1 MNKQELEKQFT
12 DLKLQNEQYQVALQ
26 NNSNIMQQIIGKIQ
40 LLDEQEKNGEDV
52 RKANDKP
59 TKEK

>member
-12 DLKLQNEQYQVALQ
+12 DLKAQNEQYQAVLQ
-26 NNSNIMQQIIGKIQ
+26 QNSNLMQQIIGKVQ
-40 LLDEQEKNGEDV
+40 LLDEQEKSAKTEV
-52 RKANDKP
+52 KP

>member
-12 DLKLQNEQYQVALQ
+12 DLKSQNEQYQAALQ
-26 NNSNIMQQIIGKIQ
+26 QNSNLMQQIIGKVQ
-40 LLDEQEKNGEDV
+40 LLDEQEKSAKTEV
-52 RKANDKP
+52 KP

>member
-12 DLKLQNEQYQVALQ
+12 DLKSQNEQYQSALQ
-26 NNSNIMQQIIGKIQ
+26 QNHNIMQQIIGKVQ
-40 LLDEQEKNGEDV
+40 LLDEQEKENQAKEV
-52 RKANDKP
+52 KP

>member
-12 DLKLQNEQYQVALQ
+12 DLKSQNEQYQAALQ
-26 NNSNIMQQIIGKIQ
+26 NNSNLMQQIIGKVQ
-40 LLDEQEKNGEDV
+40 LLDEQEKENQVKES
-52 RKANDKP
+52 KP

>member
-12 DLKLQNEQYQVALQ
+12 DLKSQNEQYQAVLQ
-26 NNSNIMQQIIGKIQ
+26 NNSNLMQQIIGKVQ
-40 LLDEQEKNGEDV
+40 LLDEQEKENQVKES
-52 RKANDKP
+52 KP